1 MISQSAMS
9 LLASFAVAVAVPA
22 SAQQAPLNASQ
33 MKQPAANLNEKICE
47 DVTQSGSRVVTK
59 RFCGTRAE
67 WEEKK
72 RQDREGIEQ
81 MQRPMQCPV
90 MGGHHC

>member
-1 MISQSAMS
+1 MMPRSKTA
-9 LLASFAVAVAVPA
+9 LFASFFLVAAPA

-33 MKQPAANLNEKICE
+33 VKQPATNPNERICE

-72 RQDREGIEQ
+72 RQDREDIEQ
-81 MQRPMQCPV
+81 MQRPMQCSV